1 MHAIFFDLG
10 GVIFTDLFSGG
21 EMGFARTLGIDPE
34 KLVEV
39 YLSTDTSAYAKGHE
53 SDDVRWRAL
62 AEKLGIQDKSLDFW
76 LREYR
81 NTYQLYPEMK
91 SYLSRLAQRKDLQ
104 LGVLSDQP
112 IVAIDH
118 LTDAYAGIF
127 KLFKP
132 ELILISAKIDLS
144 KKDEDLAIYKLAVQ
158 KAGLEPGQTLFVD
171 NSLHNIEN
179 AAKTGM
185 KTFYFDMTNVPL
197 AELITKLDA
206 LISSWTA

>member
-1 MHAIFFDLG
+1 M
-10 GVIFTDLFSGG
+10 
-21 EMGFARTLGIDPE
+21 R
-34 KLVEV
+34 
-39 YLSTDTSAYAKGHE
+39 
-53 SDDVRWRAL
+53 
-62 AEKLGIQDKSLDFW
+62 
-76 LREYR
+76 
-81 NTYQLYPEMK
+81 

-112 IVAIDH
+112 NVAIDH

-179 AAKTGM
+179 AAKT
-185 KTFYFDMTNVPL
+185 
-197 AELITKLDA
+197 A
-206 LISSWTA
+206 